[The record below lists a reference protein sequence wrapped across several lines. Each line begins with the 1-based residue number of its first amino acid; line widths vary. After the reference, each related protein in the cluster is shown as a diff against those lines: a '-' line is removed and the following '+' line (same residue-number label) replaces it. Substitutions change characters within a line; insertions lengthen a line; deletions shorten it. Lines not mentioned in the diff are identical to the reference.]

1 VFLAVWS
8 VGWISFFVWAMTFPH
23 VDWSE
28 WPTLAATVFGYS
40 LSIFLLS
47 RLFFWMNRDFVR
59 SDWRRKDKI
68 LSVNEAAPTRDGA
81 TRAFGA
87 P

>member
-1 VFLAVWS
+1 
-8 VGWISFFVWAMTFPH
+8 
-23 VDWSE
+23 
-28 WPTLAATVFGYS
+28 
-40 LSIFLLS
+40 
-47 RLFFWMNRDFVR
+47 MNRDFVR